1 MTSRPFIV
9 FVFLSGISALS
20 TIVVVGFA
28 APPLSSSHGH
38 MSSCRAT
45 RTTLGYV
52 AETNYHDEKYHCS
65 RPQDVMKVLDVEVEG
80 NPQFVYIPL
89 HEMEDAVNK
98 AQETH
103 EQDCASMQNTIKE
116 QREELN
122 RLKERNQ
129 KSDSADRMQYDHLAE
144 NDEVIWGENH
154 EEKMKRTTDRVR
166 YLTNE
171 NERLQSELDKERA
184 RFESEKG
191 RLQQKLAEARDE
203 TAEAHQ
209 VLSFE
214 RSYFETTIKLL
225 EVGLEREMN
234 NVKALEDQLLQY
246 NEHGHH
252 DNHHQSFQDDL
263 PPFEPWDPSGAFE
276 QRQGDHNHE
285 DQHHPY
291 DHGEEFEEF
300 QPHVRPQQEMEHHY
314 HQASGGDSRIHSR
327 HGPGAQEPHSFYRQH
342 NGQTNQQHS
351 YTRSNTNTAT
361 TTVMGASSI
370 RDNLGI
376 NDIRDPMYR

>member
-1 MTSRPFIV
+1 MAYRPFTV

-28 APPLSSSHGH
+28 APPLSSSNGH
-38 MSSCRAT
+38 SSSCRST

-52 AETNYHDEKYHCS
+52 AETNYYDEQYHCS
-65 RPQDVMKVLDVEVEG
+65 RPHDVTKVFDVEVEG
-80 NPQFVYIPL
+80 NSQFVYIPL

-98 AQETH
+98 AQEIH

-116 QREELN
+116 QREELK

-144 NDEVIWGENH
+144 NAEAIWGENH

-171 NERLQSELDKERA
+171 NERLQSELDEERA

-191 RLQQKLAEARDE
+191 RLQQKFDEARDE
-203 TAEAHQ
+203 TAEAHK

-214 RSYFETTIKLL
+214 RSYFETAIKLL

-246 NEHGHH
+246 NELGHH
-252 DNHHQSFQDDL
+252 NNHHQPFHDDL
-263 PPFEPWDPSGAFE
+263 PPFETWEASGAFE
-276 QRQGDHNHE
+276 QRQGDHDHE
-285 DQHHPY
+285 DHHYPFE
-291 DHGEEFEEF
+291 HGEVFEEF
-300 QPHVRPQQEMEHHY
+300 QPQVSRPQEMDHHY
-314 HQASGGDSRIHSR
+314 HQDSRIHSR